1 MNKKI
6 LLKFMIKIIKMKYGN
21 KLMMFLIN
29 KLIIVLIDMYV

>member
-1 MNKKI
+1 
-6 LLKFMIKIIKMKYGN
+6 MKYGN